1 MPPTRTDP
9 GTGRHADSGAEN
21 APGTG
26 PDAELARSL
35 GVEPGRPGTVHR
47 KRRFLW
53 IGAAVVALAAA
64 LAAWGL
70 KGDGEAV
77 AYKTQPV
84 TQGDLKVTV
93 TATGNLEPT
102 NQVDVGSELSGIVKA
117 VEVDFNDVVK
127 PGQVLARLDTSRLD
141 AQAIQA
147 KAALQAAEARVE
159 QARATVTQTTA
170 DLGRLDHVRELS
182 GGQVPSQADMD
193 AAQAAKARAD
203 ADLASARAQVAQ
215 ARGTLDG
222 IETDLGKTV
231 IRSPIRGIVLKRS
244 VEPGQTVAA
253 SLQAPVLFTLA
264 EDLAHMELH
273 VDVDEADV
281 GQVAQGQSATFSV
294 DAYPERSFPAQV
306 TQVRYGSETVGGVV
320 TYETVLEVDNAD
332 LSLRPGM
339 TATAD
344 ISVETVTG
352 ALLVPNAALRF
363 APPAQPQAEQ
373 GKRSLLSRMFP
384 RPPRAVRT
392 PNDGKGQRVWVLKD
406 GEPAPVR
413 VTTGATDGSRTRILT
428 GDLTA
433 GMKVITDTGAARK

>member
-1 MPPTRTDP
+1 MPDTRTEP
-9 GTGRHADSGAEN
+9 GADLDNETAPDTSLAE
-21 APGTG
+21 
-26 PDAELARSL
+26 SL
-35 GVEPGRPGTVHR
+35 GIEPGRR
-47 KRRFLW
+47 KKPRRLRPLW
-53 IGAAVVALAAA
+53 IGLAVLVLVALA
-64 LAAWGL
+64 AAWGL
-70 KGDGEAV
+70 KGDGQTV
-77 AYKTQPV
+77 SYKTQPV
-84 TQGDLKVTV
+84 TRGDLKVTV

-102 NQVDVGSELSGIVKA
+102 NQVDVGSELSGIV
-117 VEVDFNDVVK
+117 ETVDVDYNDVVQ

-141 AQAIQA
+141 AQLIQA
-147 KAALQAAEARVE
+147 NAALQAAHAKVE
-159 QARATVTQTTA
+159 QAQATLTQTTA
-170 DLGRLDHVRELS
+170 DLKRLDHVRELS

-193 AAQAAKARAD
+193 AGLAAKERAA

-215 ARGTLDG
+215 AQGTVDG
-222 IETDLGKTV
+222 IQTDLGKTI

-281 GQVAQGQSATFSV
+281 GRVAEGQKATFTV
-294 DAYPERSFPAQV
+294 DAYPERTFPAKV

-344 ISVETVTG
+344 ISVQSVTG

-363 APPAQPQAEQ
+363 APPAQPEAES
-373 GKRSLLSRMFP
+373 GNRSLLSRMFP
-384 RPPRAVRT
+384 HPPRASRSGGNGRG
-392 PNDGKGQRVWVLKD
+392 PKVWVLKD
-406 GEPAPVR
+406 GQPAVVR
-413 VTTGATDGSRTRILT
+413 VTTGASDGSRTQVLT
-428 GDLTA
+428 GDLKEGA
-433 GMKVITDTGAARK
+433 EVITDSVTVGK